1 VESLYKSA
9 SSLLKVWS
17 ALNQITTFFS
27 FKDGNM
33 VEESLAGKIAIV
45 SGSAKGIGAA
55 TCVELVTR
63 QVFGFLGIRNK

>member
-1 VESLYKSA
+1 
-9 SSLLKVWS
+9 
-17 ALNQITTFFS
+17 
-27 FKDGNM
+27 M